1 MQIKKMIKTN
11 IKTILKKAYI
21 KIQILRLYN
30 YKRDIYNRIKYG
42 KKSPVYAERMWIN
55 PHDVIAVDHD
65 RIMELGWGYYSS
77 GKVIQNWPFNDGDY
91 RSIWELPKVLQ
102 CIKRY
107 NDNMS
112 WEETGAYDH
121 YRGFRN
127 TKDGM
132 RKYTDKEIFTRH
144 REFDAIFEQ
153 IKEEKRLRTI
163 SELESNYFREEGG
176 ILVHIGP
183 KGELVFSE
191 TGSHRLAFALILEIP
206 MIPVQIG
213 VVHKN
218 AIPLIEKYRRKPLS
232 LESETEEIHEI

>member
-1 MQIKKMIKTN
+1 MVIARKFN
-11 IKTILKKAYI
+11 IKFQ
-21 KIQILRLYN
+21 QIRVFKYLR
-30 YKRDIYNRIKYG
+30 DMYNRSVYG
-42 KKSPVYAERMWIN
+42 SDSPLYAERLWID
-55 PHDVIAVDHD
+55 PRDVIAVDHD

-91 RSIWELPKVLQ
+91 RSIWELPKVSQ
-102 CIKRY
+102 CIKRF
-107 NDNMS
+107 NHNMS

-121 YRGFRN
+121 YRDFRN
-127 TKDGM
+127 KKDGI
-132 RKYTDKEIFTRH
+132 RKYTDEEILSRH
-144 REFDAIFEQ
+144 REFDAIYEQ
-153 IKEEKRLRTI
+153 VKEEKRLRTI

-176 ILVHIGP
+176 ILIHIGP